1 MALRRINN
9 ACRQFFTI
17 LGMMILLVFYTI
29 SVAYAAE
36 KAEAAEKKHVQPIM
50 SPPNVPIGPIMPSRR
65 SAEQAV
71 LGPAAKNEPGFF
83 ARQWARLRQFSIE
96 ESPATEQ

>member
-1 MALRRINN
+1 MALRRIATLLIVFALYGAFP
-9 ACRQFFTI
+9 AC
-17 LGMMILLVFYTI
+17 
-29 SVAYAAE
+29 AAE
-36 KAEAAEKKHVQPIM
+36 EAEAHEKKHVQPIM

-71 LGPAAKNEPGFF
+71 LGHAAKNEPGFF

-96 ESPATEQ
+96 ESPSKEQ